1 MPPSTIGRWA
11 LYGVLIGALI
21 HLVLGFTIEF
31 SVDEA
36 HYALYAK
43 HLAWSY
49 FDHPPLVGWIQWPLI
64 ILNANEGVIRFIPE
78 ILWLISCALV
88 YCITND
94 LIAYLK
100 TKAKGLQARQL
111 PTKPLASFAAL
122 IAVVLA
128 PLPHVLAVGLLP
140 DSLLTPLV
148 LTLLWLAIRW
158 LQQVHTLQTWQWLLM
173 GLVLG
178 LAGLSKYTAVFS
190 AVALALVFLLS
201 PRKSWLHQPN
211 FWLAVLLALLAISP
225 IIFWNWAHAW
235 ISFQYQLNHGGG
247 GAWSWLGIG
256 RFFGI
261 QLLAY
266 GPLLPLGGFIFMR
279 YFVALA
285 KPQLLSLLA
294 FFIFPFT
301 LFAVL
306 SAGGGLPHWTSPA
319 WFCLAPFAGIGLAA
333 LWLQSY
339 RWLLSVC
346 AAVQLLLC
354 LLGFS
359 LVFIGGISFNNLQNN
374 PIADLYGW
382 KLAGTRAT
390 QLAQGK
396 QAMGTAVQNWTLASR
411 LAWYSSPLP
420 IFVLD
425 QRQDQFDLWFGPLPP
440 QANVI
445 LVNWSGMPFNPPLNP
460 DDSRGYFN
468 SCESLETLSIDR
480 FSQHLARFEFSF
492 CQGWNPKALSLR
504 L

>member
-1 MPPSTIGRWA
+1 M
-11 LYGVLIGALI
+11 YGVLIGALI

-201 PRKSWLHQPN
+201 RLDASVGCKS
-211 FWLAVLLALLAISP
+211 S
-225 IIFWNWAHAW
+225 
-235 ISFQYQLNHGGG
+235 
-247 GAWSWLGIG
+247 
-256 RFFGI
+256 
-261 QLLAY
+261 
-266 GPLLPLGGFIFMR
+266 
-279 YFVALA
+279 
-285 KPQLLSLLA
+285 
-294 FFIFPFT
+294 
-301 LFAVL
+301 
-306 SAGGGLPHWTSPA
+306 
-319 WFCLAPFAGIGLAA
+319 
-333 LWLQSY
+333 
-339 RWLLSVC
+339 
-346 AAVQLLLC
+346 
-354 LLGFS
+354 
-359 LVFIGGISFNNLQNN
+359 
-374 PIADLYGW
+374 
-382 KLAGTRAT
+382 
-390 QLAQGK
+390 
-396 QAMGTAVQNWTLASR
+396 
-411 LAWYSSPLP
+411 
-420 IFVLD
+420 
-425 QRQDQFDLWFGPLPP
+425 
-440 QANVI
+440 
-445 LVNWSGMPFNPPLNP
+445 
-460 DDSRGYFN
+460 
-468 SCESLETLSIDR
+468 
-480 FSQHLARFEFSF
+480 
-492 CQGWNPKALSLR
+492 
-504 L
+504 